1 MSCTSTASPARAPP
15 ADCSATAAKSLRIAG
30 SRTRRFGWTI
40 FIRGRRG
47 RSSNSTPNDAL
58 KCANRENADRF
69 QGDTMATFISLLS
82 FTDQGIRTIKDAP
95 KRLDAFRATAKKLGV
110 TLKDY
115 YMTVGHYDVVIVL
128 DGNDEAVATALLKVA
143 SLGNVRTETL
153 RAFSETEMG
162 RITGNIP

>member
-1 MSCTSTASPARAPP
+1 MSCTSTSSAARAPP
-15 ADCSATAAKSLRIAG
+15 ADSSATAAKSLRIAG

-40 FIRGRRG
+40 SIRGRRG
-47 RSSNSTPNDAL
+47 SSNSTPNDAF

-69 QGDTMATFISLLS
+69 QGDIMATFISLLS

-95 KRLDAFRATAKKLGV
+95 KRLDAFRAMAKKLGV

-128 DGNDEAVATALLKVA
+128 DGEDEAVATALLKVA